1 MRLHFPGAQ
10 PRLQERQTRGEVDP
24 IIPINFL
31 SRDIFVSLAILE
43 DSFPI
48 ARITLY
54 WKKSTGLKKKKTEGN
69 LVTVFFPHIIVN
81 ISFSFQPATPLISL
95 LFAVRMRW
103 KIKKDEIFDAI
114 ICLCNLFVCLFAQ
127 THAYSVCLRGRRTK
141 LLEIDI
147 TIQWPRDTR
156 NTLMSFRYRVTKLG
170 GRIAR

>member
-54 WKKSTGLKKKKTEGN
+54 SSTGLKKKKKQKEI
-69 LVTVFFPHIIVN
+69 LLPFFFPHIIVN

-95 LFAVRMRW
+95 LFAVRNAL
-103 KIKKDEIFDAI
+103 KNKK
-114 ICLCNLFVCLFAQ
+114 
-127 THAYSVCLRGRRTK
+127 R
-141 LLEIDI
+141 
-147 TIQWPRDTR
+147 
-156 NTLMSFRYRVTKLG
+156 
-170 GRIAR
+170 